1 MNKIK
6 SFVVVLVFVLSKSA
20 LFFAACVSGD
30 CVAARVKMLEEQAKI
45 IGILNIDTYKRAF
58 GVHHELAQIIS
69 ERAGVS
75 PEYYGI
81 SFETKKMNQY
91 VIGKKIRLK
100 SSIIIPNQNMCFQF
114 RCCPI
119 ML

>member
-45 IGILNIDTYKRAF
+45 VGILNIDTYKRAF

-91 VIGKKIRLK
+91 VIGKKK
-100 SSIIIPNQNMCFQF
+100 SV
-114 RCCPI
+114 
-119 ML
+119 